1 MEAVEFP
8 DTTTLV
14 VDYLADLVDVDV
26 FSEVPNPRP
35 DSFVVVRRL
44 GGPRR
49 NLVADGAQ
57 IGVEC
62 FGSDDV
68 DAYELAAAARAHLIA
83 MYGQVV
89 DGVQV
94 YRVDELAGPSSSP
107 DPDSGQARYTF
118 QESVMVRGVRL
129 TPGS

>member
-1 MEAVEFP
+1 MGPVEFP

-14 VDYLADLVDVDV
+14 VDYLADVVDVDV

-44 GGPRR
+44 GGVRR
-49 NLVADGAQ
+49 NLVSDGAQ
-57 IGVEC
+57 IGVDC
-62 FGSDDV
+62 FGTDDV
-68 DAYELAAAARAHLIA
+68 DAYELATTARAHLFA

-118 QESVMVRGVRL
+118 QQSVMVRGVGVA
-129 TPGS
+129 PGS